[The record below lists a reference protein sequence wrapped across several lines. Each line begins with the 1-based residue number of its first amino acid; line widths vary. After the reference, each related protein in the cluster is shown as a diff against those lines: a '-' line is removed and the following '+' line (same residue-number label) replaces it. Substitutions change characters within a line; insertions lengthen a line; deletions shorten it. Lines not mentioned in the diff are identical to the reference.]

1 MVITSS
7 ALTFKGLVQNLTGIE
22 NNYLNYDYNEII
34 EDAENH
40 NYKVKDEAWDIIEAV
55 IGKEAVDA
63 LKKIDYTKFGML

>member
-1 MVITSS
+1 MVITNS
-7 ALTFKGLVQNLTGIE
+7 ALAYKGLVQNLTGIE

-55 IGKEAVDA
+55 IGKESVDA
-63 LKKIDYTKFGML
+63 LKKIDYTKFGLL